1 MIKATYAISESLR
14 GVSHSFCPREERQS
28 VSLEKNNDN
37 NNKKIIKEKGKRY
50 GTKDL
55 RLTFSYIKFLK
66 GATKL

>member
-1 MIKATYAISESLR
+1 MQLARVCVVFPIVLPQGRKTISFAR
-14 GVSHSFCPREERQS
+14 
-28 VSLEKNNDN
+28 KNNDN

-55 RLTFSYIKFLK
+55 RLTLSYIKFLK